1 MGEAQG
7 ETVQV
12 SGREA
17 GRVRTMGLASM
28 HHDRTTRMP
37 VVSLS
42 KAKSTRVVTAAGE
55 SNAAP
60 GVTEVRGPR

>member
-1 MGEAQG
+1 
-7 ETVQV
+7 
-12 SGREA
+12 
-17 GRVRTMGLASM
+17 
-28 HHDRTTRMP
+28 MP